1 MIDQR
6 FRDGERIFA
15 DFILNPVTILANVFR
30 PDRAAVLEVQ
40 GFSGCERAGRR
51 NEAQEQY
58 GLGAHY
64 LEV

>member
-30 PDRAAVLEVQ
+30 PDRAAVL
-40 GFSGCERAGRR
+40 
-51 NEAQEQY
+51 
-58 GLGAHY
+58 
-64 LEV
+64 